1 LSADKDRTPNPCRIK
16 FTSQIFVIDWR
27 LHLFSTADVEVGL
40 AGAAST
46 TTRQLILLLLENK
59 HITQISRGYIY
70 IYIFFLFVFFVSPLS
85 FLLPPFSFPHPLLL
99 TATEEYLE
107 IVVVVVVEV
116 IAVGIVVVV
125 AAVIVEFSSHSFPP
139 PLGHA

>member
-70 IYIFFLFVFFVSPLS
+70 IYIYIFFLCLFFLFPRCPSFFPLS
-85 FLLPPFSFPHPLLL
+85 HFLTPYFSLRQKN
-99 TATEEYLE
+99 
-107 IVVVVVVEV
+107 I
-116 IAVGIVVVV
+116 
-125 AAVIVEFSSHSFPP
+125 
-139 PLGHA
+139 